1 MILRSAFHVPSEWPN
16 LGSVLQ
22 LSQSDVEH
30 ALLALLPDSERVRI
44 MSLRRLEDRR
54 RAIVGRLL
62 LRKTCCELQSAS
74 WNDIFLGR
82 DASERP
88 YVAKKGDIGTRIDE
102 LDVNASHHGD
112 WVVVA
117 GHRSKNGQIT
127 YIGVDV
133 MTVDEIP
140 GGGSVDELLESMKD
154 LVRLSSDNGLQTPA
168 FGLQA

>member
-1 MILRSAFHVPSEWPN
+1 MIIRNAFHVPSEWPN
-16 LGSVLQ
+16 FALLLQ
-22 LSQSDVEH
+22 VTANDVEH
-30 ALLALLPDSERVRI
+30 TLLALLPDLERERI
-44 MSLRRLEDRR
+44 LSLKRVEDRR

-74 WNDIFLGR
+74 WEDIHLAR

-88 YVAKKGDIGTRIDE
+88 YVAKKGDVGTRIGE

-117 GHRSKNGQIT
+117 GHRTKDNRT
-127 YIGVDV
+127 THIGLDV
-133 MTVDEIP
+133 MKVDEIP

-154 LVRLSSDNGLQTPA
+154 LVRLPWTSDPRL
-168 FGLQA
+168 FLMR